1 MRETVIN
8 HAMERETR
16 LALVDISK
24 EMMLFTLLV
33 HQNILCTTE
42 VFVIPILRSNAQVT
56 WSGPGQ

>member
-33 HQNILCTTE
+33 HQNILCTHSFYRKY
-42 VFVIPILRSNAQVT
+42 VRSKNT
-56 WSGPGQ
+56 L